1 MSHLEYFPVEV
12 NTADYHTLLRV
23 PGIGVVSAR
32 RILSARRWRSLDHTA
47 LGKLGVV
54 LKRAQYF
61 ITCKG
66 FSRGVTAGPEATVRA
81 LLDPAAFGVGT
92 EQLSLFA
99 APAVQEL
106 AAQGMRPASAAR
118 EVCEEAVSCL
128 ARQM

>member
-1 MSHLEYFPVEV
+1 M
-12 NTADYHTLLRV
+12 
-23 PGIGVVSAR
+23 
-32 RILSARRWRSLDHTA
+32 
-47 LGKLGVV
+47 
-54 LKRAQYF
+54 
-61 ITCKG
+61 
-66 FSRGVTAGPEATVRA
+66 RA